1 MFLDS
6 ATCGIIRAMS
16 GKLSIVL
23 IENQMQTAVAVG
35 RVIGQHLTGY
45 SLYVSTTIAEVV
57 AEPQPADVVLL
68 GLALLDGAIDDRL
81 SSLRLA
87 YPFTRL
93 ILLLDEQEGEPD
105 ALLQALS
112 AGAND
117 YALTSP
123 AGLLALGRRLAGLQ
137 LPETPPDWPA
147 ESPPANALDVIHQS
161 ALHLAATWNT
171 RPALDR
177 LLQQMAAVLDVS
189 SGYIASWHK
198 NRGRGTVEACFART
212 NPHPPAPG
220 PTQGT
225 ILQITTRPALR
236 RAVQRQQLQILH
248 AGDPG
253 LTEAEHQ
260 DMQRQGVIARLIV
273 PLVVAGNTSGWVELQ
288 ANRQGQQF
296 SPSQIRLLEI
306 LASQAAVALE
316 HLLHTQETQQ
326 ALEETEALYQVAS
339 ALATSQDAQT
349 IISTVVQEYL
359 RALDLRQGSAILFDF
374 ETKRGVVRVSVHD
387 DQPAQPA
394 PDGNG
399 LHGGLEGRQI
409 PLKNDPLYERLMRTY
424 LPVVIEDLA
433 AGGLYSSKK
442 GPEDRPGSLGWAGPE
457 ALSLLAIPIQIR
469 GDIIGA
475 MVVEA
480 TRQKRVFEQWEISLG
495 QVMADQL
502 GIALQNVELYELEYQ
517 RRQQA
522 ETLREVTF
530 VVSSSLK
537 LHEVLERI
545 LDQLRRV
552 VNYDSAAIHL
562 LEGNHRR
569 VIAGRGFPYPE
580 KVIGLTFPA
589 HLDYSEPGSI
599 AIFTRQ
605 PVIIDNV
612 QEIEGFKDPHHQH
625 IRSWLGIPLI
635 ARDKVIGLISIDR
648 VETSAF
654 HQGHIELAQAF
665 ASQVAVALENARLH
679 ELEVN
684 QLEQELRIAQEIQET
699 LLPQFVPQIPGL
711 QISGRLLPA
720 QHIGGDF
727 FHFFSLGEN
736 RLGVAIGDV
745 SGKGIPAALY
755 MAVAITA
762 IDINVRTRP
771 APAELLNQLNDSL
784 YNRLRENKMN
794 IGLQVAAFTPLAG
807 NAQNGGSEAQVPAQG
822 AIVTIASAGMV
833 APIGATVHG
842 CRFLPVSG
850 LPVAALPYPEQNY
863 SDEEFLLDPFT
874 TVIFTSDG
882 VVEARNEAGE
892 LFGFERLEAAVNEI
906 IARRDAETI
915 AEHIIHTAQAFIGRA
930 EQNDDMTVVVVV
942 KT

>member
-16 GKLSIVL
+16 SKLSIVL
-23 IENQMQTAVAVG
+23 IENQVQTAVAVG

-45 SLYVSTTIAEVV
+45 SLYVSTTMTEVV
-57 AEPQPADVVLL
+57 AEPQPADVVLIDLAML
-68 GLALLDGAIDDRL
+68 GGAIDDRL
-81 SSLRLA
+81 SALRTA
-87 YPFTRL
+87 YPHARL
-93 ILLLDEQEGEPD
+93 ILLLGEQEGETD

-112 AGAND
+112 AGAHD
-117 YALTSP
+117 YAQTSP

-137 LPETPPDWPA
+137 PPDTPSNWPA
-147 ESPPANALDVIHQS
+147 EPPPVNALDVIHQS
-161 ALHLAATWNT
+161 ALDLAAAWNT
-171 RPALDR
+171 RPGLDR
-177 LLQQMAAVLDVS
+177 LLQQMAALLEVN

-198 NRGRGTVEACFART
+198 NRGRGTVEAHFART
-212 NPHPPAPG
+212 NPHPPAPC
-220 PTQGT
+220 PTSGT

-236 RAVQRQQLQILH
+236 LAVQRQQLQVLRS
-248 AGDPG
+248 GDPA
-253 LTEAEHQ
+253 LAEAEQ
-260 DMQRQGVIARLIV
+260 QAMQRQGVICRLIV
-273 PLVVAGNTSGWVELQ
+273 PLVVAGNTAGWIELQ
-288 ANRQGQQF
+288 DNQQERQF
-296 SPSQIRLLEI
+296 SPGQMRLIEI

-316 HLLHTQETQQ
+316 HLLHARETQQ

-359 RALDLRQGSAILFDF
+359 RALGLRQGSAILFDL
-374 ETKRGVVRVSVHD
+374 EAKCGVIRFSVRD
-387 DQPAQPA
+387 DHPAQPA
-394 PDGNG
+394 ISSDV
-399 LHGGLEGRQI
+399 LHGSLEGRRI

-433 AGGLYSSKK
+433 AGGIYPPGK
-442 GPEDRPGSLGWAGPE
+442 GQENRPGRLGWAGPE

-469 GDIIGA
+469 GDIIGVL
-475 MVVEA
+475 VVEA

-530 VVSSSLK
+530 AVSSSLN

-569 VIAGRGFPYPE
+569 IIAGRGFPHPE
-580 KVIGLTFPA
+580 KIIGLTFPA
-589 HLDYSEPGSI
+589 RLDYNEPGSI

-605 PVIIDNV
+605 PVIIDNA
-612 QEIEGFKDPHHQH
+612 QEIEGFKGPHHQH

-648 VETSAF
+648 VETNAF

-727 FHFFSLGEN
+727 FHFFSLGEDK
-736 RLGVAIGDV
+736 LGVAIGDV

-755 MAVAITA
+755 MAVTITA
-762 IDINVRTRP
+762 IDMNVRARLV
-771 APAELLNQLNDSL
+771 PAELLNQLNDSL

-794 IGLQVAAFTPLAG
+794 IGLQVATFTPLAG
-807 NAQNGGSEAQVPAQG
+807 NAENGDSEVQVQAQG

-850 LPVAALPYPEQNY
+850 LPLAALPYPEQVY

-915 AEHIIHTAQAFIGRA
+915 AEHIIHTAQAFIGGA